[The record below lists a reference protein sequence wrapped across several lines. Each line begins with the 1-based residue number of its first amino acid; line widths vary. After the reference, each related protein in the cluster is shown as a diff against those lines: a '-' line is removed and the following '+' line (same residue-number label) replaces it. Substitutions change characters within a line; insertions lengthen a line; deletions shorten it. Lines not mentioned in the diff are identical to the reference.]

1 MIKKIFFIILFLFL
15 AYAQIYANAL
25 NEKAKNLEE
34 NKRIQQQLNKKLEDL
49 ASDILNGEK
58 TLKDLSFQ
66 IQTLNSQTAKLEES
80 AKAQYKELN
89 LLTTQNGDLLK
100 SRASM
105 EGKLIA
111 LMAKDFAYDLPIPQG
126 YVEGKESFIAFEILG
141 KLDKVLSNEI
151 FKLSQDYED
160 VSKLIDD
167 KQAQIQKINDNLK
180 VYNAQIVKLQD
191 LRKKQ
196 VDEINRQKTDRAI
209 YVKKLEDLQAQQDE
223 LRKTLD
229 QLRIIQRKQA
239 EKEQEK
245 SSIDNSKIANND
257 QKIRQLGSS
266 YQGGAIKRYTGKK
279 TIAPLDSFTVKQK
292 FGNYIDPIYNIK
304 IFNESVVLKSK
315 KSDAVVKNV
324 LNGKVVFAKD
334 TSMLARVVIV
344 EHDDGIHTIY
354 AHLDKIAPNI
364 KVGKNIKKGAI
375 VGRIKN
381 DLTFEVTQKNFHIN
395 PLELISLN

>member
-1 MIKKIFFIILFLFL
+1 MIKKIFFIILFFFL
-15 AYAQIYANAL
+15 SYEQIKANAL

-34 NKRIQQQLNKKLEDL
+34 NKRIQQQLSKKLEDL
-49 ASDILNGEK
+49 ANDILSGEK
-58 TLKDLSFQ
+58 TLKDLSLQ
-66 IQTLNSQTAKLEES
+66 IQTLNSQTIKLEEN

-89 LLTTQNGDLLK
+89 LLTSQNSDLLK
-100 SRASM
+100 SKANM
-105 EGKLIA
+105 ESKLIA

-126 YVEGKESFIAFEILG
+126 YVEGKESFMAFEILG
-141 KLDKVLSNEI
+141 NLDQVLNSEI
-151 FKLSQDYED
+151 FKLSKDYENI
-160 VSKLIDD
+160 SKLIDD
-167 KQAQIQKINDNLK
+167 KQAQIKKINDSLK
-180 VYNAQIVKLQD
+180 DYNVQIVKLQD

-196 VDEINRQKTDRAI
+196 LDEINKQKMDRAI
-209 YVKKLEDLQAQQDE
+209 YVKKLQDLQTQQDE

-229 QLRIIQRKQA
+229 QLRIIQRKQE
-239 EKEQEK
+239 EKQEK
-245 SSIDNSKIANND
+245 SINNSKIVNNN

-266 YQGGAIKRYTGKK
+266 YQGGVIKRYTGKK

-292 FGNYIDPIYNIK
+292 FGNYIDPVYNIK
-304 IFNESVVLKSK
+304 IFNESVVLKST

>member
-151 FKLSQDYED
+151 FKLSKDYED

-245 SSIDNSKIANND
+245 SSINSKIANND

>member
-151 FKLSQDYED
+151 FKLSKDYED

-239 EKEQEK
+239 EREQEK

>member
-15 AYAQIYANAL
+15 VYAQIYANAL

-151 FKLSQDYED
+151 FKLSKDYED

>member
-151 FKLSQDYED
+151 FKLSKDYED

-279 TIAPLDSFTVKQK
+279 TIAPLDSFTV
-292 FGNYIDPIYNIK
+292 
-304 IFNESVVLKSK
+304 
-315 KSDAVVKNV
+315 
-324 LNGKVVFAKD
+324 
-334 TSMLARVVIV
+334 
-344 EHDDGIHTIY
+344 
-354 AHLDKIAPNI
+354 
-364 KVGKNIKKGAI
+364 
-375 VGRIKN
+375 
-381 DLTFEVTQKNFHIN
+381 
-395 PLELISLN
+395 